1 MNVLFARIGY
11 MKFYQGPQKGDEKP
25 IGGGKYNN
33 DKIGHEAYNFKELN
47 GNLYGYF
54 QPHMKSPYKINLSRI
69 NPEFTKDS
77 AEDVLVIFFS
87 KNPLGKGQVIVG
99 WYKGATVHEYIQ
111 NPKNQKGRNNFGYN
125 IEAEEKNA
133 VLLPVAKRKFLM
145 GHGISGV
152 KEGNPGQANA
162 FYIRDEKNNIKPK
175 DKHNSWIYKA
185 IEYVNSYEG
194 PSIRTFEDE
203 VSEELENS
211 AFGSS
216 GQGFQSNIELKKL
229 VEKYSMNKC
238 KKHFSSKGYKIED
251 VSLTKPYDFVATKD
265 GKEYFIEVKGTQTD
279 GSKIILT
286 KNEVE
291 MSKNKA
297 TKMILYLVH
306 SIEMNRKSIKKGS
319 GQVVII
325 DPWKIDESKLTA
337 VSYTYNMS

>member
-1 MNVLFARIGY
+1 MDVLFARIGY

-25 IGGGKYNN
+25 IDGGKYNK
-33 DKIGHEAYNFKELN
+33 DKIGHEAYNFKALN
-47 GNLYGYF
+47 GKLYGYF

-69 NPEFTKDS
+69 NPVFSKNS
-77 AEDVLVIFFS
+77 AQDVLVIFFS
-87 KNPLGKGQVIVG
+87 KNPIGKGQVIVG
-99 WYKGATVHEYIQ
+99 WYKGSTVYEYIQ
-111 NPKNQKGRNNFGYN
+111 SPKNQKARDNFGYN
-125 IEAEEKNA
+125 IVADEKDA
-133 VLLPVAKRKFLM
+133 VLLPVAKRKFFM
-145 GHGISGV
+145 GHGIIGV

-162 FYIRDEKNNIKPK
+162 FYLRDEKNKIKTK
-175 DKHNSWIYKA
+175 DKHNSWIFKA
-185 IEYVNSYEG
+185 IEYVNNYEG

-229 VEKYSMNKC
+229 VEEYSMNKC
-238 KKHFSSKGYKIED
+238 KKHFLSNGYEIED
-251 VSLTKPYDFVATKD
+251 VSLTKPYDFVAKKD

-291 MSKNKA
+291 MSKKKS

-306 SIEMNRKSIKKGS
+306 SIEMNRKTIKIGS
-319 GQVVII
+319 GQAVII
-325 DPWKIDESKLTA
+325 DPWEIDESKLTV